1 MILTRVAGVA
11 AKIETRMKK
20 YDFNAVKRQKYL
32 FFTGKGGVGKT
43 SLACATAIAM
53 ADSGERVLL
62 ISTDPA
68 SNLQDVFHQDISQH
82 GSSIAGVMG
91 LTVVNLDP
99 VKAAEE
105 YRESVVGP
113 YRGVLPYSAIAN
125 MEEQLS
131 GSCTVEIAA
140 FNQFSDFL
148 TNRSDARKYDHIIF
162 DTAPT
167 GHTLRML
174 QLPTAWT
181 SFIKT
186 SKHGASCLGQ
196 LSGLESR
203 KEVYR
208 QAVENLADGNKTKLI
223 LVSRPQEAALKEAA
237 RSAYEL
243 GQLGIDNQLL
253 VLNGVMDL
261 SEHGDSL
268 AKAMFSTQQQ
278 ALKMMPETLAKM
290 EMMFVPLRSYNM
302 DTVANIRR
310 MLVSDSS
317 AQVPVAE
324 SMGDY
329 RTLDDLIRTLHEE
342 GKRVVFTMGKG
353 GVGKTTIATL
363 IALGLKKLG
372 DDVLLTTT
380 DPANHL
386 NAQLA
391 EHAGI
396 EVAVI
401 DEQSVLEAY
410 KEEVR
415 QKAREAGVTDFSYIE
430 EDLRSPCTQEIAVF
444 RRFADIVMRAD
455 SKTVVIDTAPTGHA
469 LLLLDSTQS
478 YDRQIAHNEGDAPVA
493 VQRLLPRLRDER
505 QSAFIIVTLPEPTP
519 VLEAQRLRADL
530 ERAGIHQ
537 RWWVVNQC
545 LLLNH
550 TSDPFLQAKAANEKK
565 WMMEVE
571 HITGGK
577 FVLRP
582 WQR

>member
-1 MILTRVAGVA
+1 MLLQQIDEA
-11 AKIETRMKK
+11 MKK
-20 YDFNAVKRQKYL
+20 YAIQEVEQQKYL

-82 GSSIAGVMG
+82 GTNIAGVPR

-113 YRGVLPYSAIAN
+113 YRGILPDSAIAN

-140 FNQFSDFL
+140 FNQFADFL
-148 TNRSDARKYDHIIF
+148 TNEADALRYDHIIF

-208 QAVENLADGNKTKLI
+208 QAVDNLADGNKSRLV

-237 RSAYEL
+237 RSAREL
-243 GQLGIDNQLL
+243 AQLGIANQLL
-253 VLNGVMDL
+253 VVNGLMESPENNNDELVTQMYT
-261 SEHGDSL
+261 
-268 AKAMFSTQQQ
+268 TQQQ
-278 ALKMMPETLAKM
+278 ALGVMPDTLATM
-290 EMMFVPLRSYNM
+290 QTLYVPLRSYDM
-302 DTVANIRR
+302 DTVDNIRK
-310 MLVSDSS
+310 LLHEDNS
-317 AQVPVAE
+317 AEASPAK
-324 SMGDY
+324 SIGDY
-329 RTLDDLIRTLHEE
+329 QTLDNLIRTLHDE

-353 GVGKTTIATL
+353 GVGKTTIATK
-363 IALGLKKLG
+363 IALGLKALG

-386 NAQLA
+386 TT
-391 EHAGI
+391 H
-396 EVAVI
+396 
-401 DEQSVLEAY
+401 
-410 KEEVR
+410 
-415 QKAREAGVTDFSYIE
+415 
-430 EDLRSPCTQEIAVF
+430 
-444 RRFADIVMRAD
+444 
-455 SKTVVIDTAPTGHA
+455 
-469 LLLLDSTQS
+469 
-478 YDRQIAHNEGDAPVA
+478 
-493 VQRLLPRLRDER
+493 
-505 QSAFIIVTLPEPTP
+505 
-519 VLEAQRLRADL
+519 
-530 ERAGIHQ
+530 
-537 RWWVVNQC
+537 
-545 LLLNH
+545 
-550 TSDPFLQAKAANEKK
+550 
-565 WMMEVE
+565 
-571 HITGGK
+571 
-577 FVLRP
+577 
-582 WQR
+582 

>member
-1 MILTRVAGVA
+1 MEDAAVAKLKVH
-11 AKIETRMKK
+11 MKL
-20 YDFNAVKRQKYL
+20 YDINEVKQQKYL

-53 ADSGERVLL
+53 ADGGEKVLL

-68 SNLQDVFHQDISQH
+68 SNLQDVFHQDISQQ
-82 GSSIAGVMG
+82 GTGIAEVPG

-99 VKAAEE
+99 VKAADE
-105 YRESVVGP
+105 YRESVVAP
-113 YRGVLPYSAIAN
+113 YRGVLPDSAIAN

-148 TNRSDARKYDHIIF
+148 TNEADARKYDHIIF

-208 QAVENLADGNKTKLI
+208 QAVDNLADGNKTKLI

-237 RSAYEL
+237 RSAREL
-243 GQLGIDNQLL
+243 GQLGINNQML
-253 VLNGVMDL
+253 VLNGIMD
-261 SEHGDSL
+261 STGNDDSL

-278 ALKMMPETLAKM
+278 ALKTMPETLATM
-290 EMMFVPLRSYNM
+290 ETLYVPLRSYDM
-302 DTVANIRR
+302 DSVDNIRK
-310 MLVSDSS
+310 MLRADIASAVSSS
-317 AQVPVAE
+317 E
-324 SMGDY
+324 SIGDY
-329 RTLDDLIRTLHEE
+329 HNLDDLIRTIHDT

-353 GVGKTTIATL
+353 GVGKTTIAMQ
-363 IALGLKKLG
+363 IALGLKQLG

-386 NAQLA
+386 NAHLA

-396 EVAVI
+396 EMAVI
-401 DEQSVLEAY
+401 DEQKVLEAY
-410 KEEVR
+410 KDEVR
-415 QKAREAGVTDFSYIE
+415 AKAREAGVTDFSYIE

-444 RRFADIVMRAD
+444 RRFAEIVMQAD
-455 SKTVVIDTAPTGHA
+455 NKTVVIDTAPTGHA

-478 YDRQIAHNEGDAPVA
+478 YDRQIAHSEGDAPVA
-493 VQRLLPRLRDER
+493 VQRLLPRLRDDS
-505 QSAFIIVTLPEPTP
+505 QSEFIIVTLPEPTP
-519 VLEAQRLRADL
+519 VLEAKRLRADL
-530 ERAGIHQ
+530 LRAGIHQ

-545 LLLNH
+545 LILNH
-550 TSDPFLQAKAANEKK
+550 STDSFLRAKANCETK
-565 WMMEVE
+565 WIEEVRR
-571 HITGGK
+571 ITDGHL
-577 FVLRP
+577 VLRP
-582 WQR
+582 WIK

>member
-1 MILTRVAGVA
+1 
-11 AKIETRMKK
+11 MKK
-20 YDFNAVKRQKYL
+20 YAIQEVEQQKYL

-82 GSSIAGVMG
+82 GTNIAEVPQ

-113 YRGVLPYSAIAN
+113 YRGILPDSAIAN

-140 FNQFSDFL
+140 FNQFADFL
-148 TNRSDARKYDHIIF
+148 TNEADARRYDHIIF

-208 QAVENLADGNKTKLI
+208 QAVDNLADGNKTRLI

-237 RSAYEL
+237 RSAREL
-243 GQLGIDNQLL
+243 AQLGIDNQLL
-253 VLNGVMDL
+253 VINGIMD
-261 SEHGDSL
+261 SPDNGDPL
-268 AKAMFSTQQQ
+268 AQEMFTTQQR
-278 ALKMMPETLAKM
+278 AFSGMPEALATM
-290 EMMFVPLRSYNM
+290 EAQFVPLRSYNM
-302 DTVANIRR
+302 DTVDNIRK
-310 MLVSDSS
+310 MLI
-317 AQVPVAE
+317 
-324 SMGDY
+324 GDHAAIVQPTGAATGY
-329 RTLDDLIRTLHEE
+329 KTLDDLIRTLHDE

-353 GVGKTTIATL
+353 GVGKTTIATQ
-363 IALGLKKLG
+363 IALGLKALG

-386 NAQLA
+386 NARQV
-391 EHAGI
+391 EQVGV

-401 DEQSVLEAY
+401 DEQKVLEAY
-410 KEEVR
+410 KAEVR
-415 QKAREAGVTDFSYIE
+415 QKAREAGVTDFSYID

-444 RRFADIVMRAD
+444 RRFAEIVMLAD
-455 SKTVVIDTAPTGHA
+455 NKTVVIDTAPTGHA

-478 YDRQIAHNEGDAPVA
+478 YDRQIAHNEGDAPIA
-493 VQRLLPRLRDER
+493 VQRLLPRLRDES

-530 ERAGIHQ
+530 QRAGIHQ
-537 RWWVVNQC
+537 CWWVVNQC
-545 LLLNH
+545 LALNH
-550 TSDPFLQAKAANEKK
+550 TADPFLQAKASNEMK
-565 WMMEVE
+565 WIKEVE
-571 HITGGK
+571 RITDGH
-577 FVLRP
+577 VILRP
-582 WQR
+582 WLKQEKERSLQA

>member
-1 MILTRVAGVA
+1 
-11 AKIETRMKK
+11 MKE
-20 YDFNAVKRQKYL
+20 YTIQEVEQQKYL

-53 ADSGERVLL
+53 ADMGEKVLL

-82 GSSIAGVMG
+82 GTQIKGVEG

-99 VKAAEE
+99 VKAADE
-105 YRESVVGP
+105 YRESVVAP
-113 YRGVLPYSAIAN
+113 YRSLLPESAIAN

-148 TNRSDARKYDHIIF
+148 TNADDARKYDHIIF

-174 QLPTAWT
+174 QLPTAWS

-196 LSGLESR
+196 LSGLEER
-203 KEVYR
+203 KGIYR
-208 QAVENLADGNKTKLI
+208 QAVENLADGCKTKLI
-223 LVSRPQEAALKEAA
+223 LVSRPQQAALKEAD
-237 RSAYEL
+237 RSSCEL
-243 GQLGIDNQLL
+243 RRLGIENQLL
-253 VLNGVMDL
+253 VVNGLMSSPDNNDAL
-261 SEHGDSL
+261 ASE
-268 AKAMFSTQQQ
+268 MYSTQRQ
-278 ALKMMPETLAKM
+278 ALNAMPTALAEMETLY
-290 EMMFVPLRSYNM
+290 VPLRSYDM
-302 DTVANIRR
+302 DTVGNIRK
-310 MLVSDSS
+310 MLRTDSFVEALPS
-317 AQVPVAE
+317 E
-324 SMGDY
+324 GIDGY
-329 RTLDDLIRTLHEE
+329 KTLDDLILSIHDA

-353 GVGKTTIATL
+353 GVGKTTIAMQ
-363 IALGLKKLG
+363 IALGLKQLG

-386 NAQLA
+386 NAHLA

-396 EVAVI
+396 EMAVI
-401 DEQSVLEAY
+401 DEQKVLEAY
-410 KEEVR
+410 KDEVR
-415 QKAREAGVTDFSYIE
+415 AKAREAGVTDFSYIE

-444 RRFADIVMRAD
+444 RRFAEIVMQAD
-455 SKTVVIDTAPTGHA
+455 NKTVVIDTAPTGHA

-478 YDRQIAHNEGDAPVA
+478 YDRQIAHSEGDAPVA
-493 VQRLLPRLRDER
+493 VQRLLPRLRDDS
-505 QSAFIIVTLPEPTP
+505 QSEFIIVTLPEPTP
-519 VLEAQRLRADL
+519 VLEAKRLRADL

-545 LLLNH
+545 LILNH
-550 TSDPFLQAKAANEKK
+550 STDSFLRAKANSETK
-565 WMMEVE
+565 WIEEVRR
-571 HITGGK
+571 ITDGHL
-577 FVLRP
+577 VLRP
-582 WQR
+582 WIK

>member
-1 MILTRVAGVA
+1 MNL
-11 AKIETRMKK
+11 
-20 YDFNAVKRQKYL
+20 YDINEVKQQKYL

-53 ADSGERVLL
+53 ADSGEKVLL

-82 GSSIAGVMG
+82 GSSIASVPG

-105 YRESVVGP
+105 YRESVIGP
-113 YRGVLPYSAIAN
+113 YRGLLPHSAIAN

-148 TNRSDARKYDHIIF
+148 TNEADARKYDHIIF

-174 QLPTAWT
+174 QLPTAWS

-208 QAVENLADGNKTKLI
+208 QAMVNLSDGNKTKLI
-223 LVSRPQEAALKEAA
+223 LVSRPQVAALKEAA
-237 RSAYEL
+237 RPAREL
-243 GQLGIDNQLL
+243 ALLGIDNQLL
-253 VLNGVMDL
+253 VLNGIIE
-261 SEHGDSL
+261 SGDHSDAL
-268 AKAMFSTQQQ
+268 AKDMLAAQQK
-278 ALKMMPETLAKM
+278 ALKAIPLSLTTMETLY
-290 EMMFVPLRSYNM
+290 VPLRSYDM
-302 DTVANIRR
+302 SSIDNIRR
-310 MLVSDSS
+310 MLVSDYQ
-317 AQVPVAE
+317 ALAPVA
-324 SMGDY
+324 GNTDDY
-329 RTLDDLIRTLHEE
+329 KTLDDLIHTLHDER
-342 GKRVVFTMGKG
+342 KRVVFTMGKG
-353 GVGKTTIATL
+353 GVGKTTIATM
-363 IALGLKKLG
+363 IALGLKRLG

-401 DEQSVLEAY
+401 DEQKVLEDY

-415 QKAREAGVTDFSYIE
+415 QKALEAGVTDFSYIE

-493 VQRLLPRLRDER
+493 VQRLLPRLRDDR

-519 VLEAQRLRADL
+519 VLEAKRLRADL
-530 ERAGIHQ
+530 QRAGIHQ
-537 RWWVVNQC
+537 HWWVVNQC
-545 LLLNH
+545 LALNQ
-550 TSDPFLQAKAANEKK
+550 TTDPFLQAKAASEKK
-565 WMMEVE
+565 WIEEVKC
-571 HITGGK
+571 ITDGRL
-577 FVLRP
+577 VLRP
-582 WQR
+582 WLKQE

>member
-1 MILTRVAGVA
+1 MEV
-11 AKIETRMKK
+11 RMRL
-20 YDFNAVKRQKYL
+20 YGFNEVKGQKYL

-82 GSSIAGVMG
+82 GTNIAGVPR

-113 YRGVLPYSAIAN
+113 YRGILPDSAIAN

-140 FNQFSDFL
+140 FNQFADFL
-148 TNRSDARKYDHIIF
+148 TNEADARRYDHIIF

-208 QAVENLADGNKTKLI
+208 QAVDNLADGNKTRLI

-237 RSAYEL
+237 RSAREL
-243 GQLGIDNQLL
+243 AQLGIDNQLL
-253 VLNGVMDL
+253 VINGIMD
-261 SEHGDSL
+261 SPDNGDPL
-268 AKAMFSTQQQ
+268 AQEMFTTQQR
-278 ALKMMPETLAKM
+278 AVSGMPEALATMETL
-290 EMMFVPLRSYNM
+290 FVPLRSYNM
-302 DTVANIRR
+302 DTVDNIRK
-310 MLVSDSS
+310 MLV
-317 AQVPVAE
+317 
-324 SMGDY
+324 GDHAAIVQPTGAATGY
-329 RTLDDLIRTLHEE
+329 KTLDDLIRTLHDE

-353 GVGKTTIATL
+353 GVGKTTIATQ
-363 IALGLKKLG
+363 IALGLKALG

-386 NAQLA
+386 NARQV
-391 EHAGI
+391 GQVGV

-401 DEQSVLEAY
+401 DEQKVLEAY
-410 KEEVR
+410 KAEVR
-415 QKAREAGVTDFSYIE
+415 QKAREAGVTDFSYID

-455 SKTVVIDTAPTGHA
+455 SKTVVIDMAPTGHA

-478 YDRQIAHNEGDAPVA
+478 YDRQIAHNEGDAPIA
-493 VQRLLPRLRDER
+493 VQRLLPRLRDES

-530 ERAGIHQ
+530 QRAGIHQ

-545 LLLNH
+545 LSLNH
-550 TSDPFLQAKAANEKK
+550 TADPFLQAKASNEMK
-565 WMMEVE
+565 WIKEVE
-571 HITGGK
+571 RITDGH
-577 FVLRP
+577 VILRP
-582 WQR
+582 WLKQEKERSLQA